1 MYKVGD
7 RVKVLGMVE
16 EYDKKYNSYGFP
28 GDLESHINDQGV
40 ICKVTST
47 SGVDEPS
54 EIYSVNFYSGSVLD
68 HEHEFYEKE
77 LKLMPNDWDD

>member
-16 EYDKKYNSYGFP
+16 EYDKKYDSYRFP

-54 EIYSVNFYSGSVLD
+54 VIYSVNFYPNDLD

-77 LKLMPNDWDD
+77 LKLINNDWDD